1 MLALS
6 LSEFAQQQGIP
17 LWLLVFVIFWS
28 LVWKG
33 IAWWK
38 SARLGQPVWFVA
50 FFIVNTFGILEILY
64 IFLFS
69 RTEFLT
75 AFRNSVPRSAPKV
88 PKTQLPRFPQREAK
102 QSVLFRR
109 RSRKR

>member
-1 MLALS
+1 MFAPT

-17 LWLLVFVIFWS
+17 LWLLVFVVLWS

-38 SARLGQPVWFVA
+38 SARRNQPVWFVA
-50 FFIVNTFGILEILY
+50 FFIVNTLGILEILY
-64 IFLFS
+64 VFLFS

-75 AFRNSVPRSAPKV
+75 TFRNSTQNRKV
-88 PKTQLPRFPQREAK
+88 PEVSKMKLPPIQKEKTK
-102 QSVLFRR
+102 QKRR
-109 RSRKR
+109 ARRHR